1 MLPFNLK
8 YFNLR
13 ISQILLFLFL
23 GASCKVD
30 CPVIDPFEEIQR
42 NLQGTWYLSKITTT
56 QYVTISFDPD
66 CSVHDFGFGFDNTMR
81 TNSKVITL
89 NNLIFDN
96 LEINLKY
103 ISIVGD
109 CSSFTLIASSYQLTS
124 QKGFLGFIDL
134 ATPNEFDYWIDTV
147 GPKNTILKTL
157 YPHDGMIDTVTYYL
171 SRY

>member
-42 NLQGTWYLSKITTT
+42 NLQGTWYTSKITTS
-56 QYVTISFDPD
+56 QQVTVSFEANCDW
-66 CSVHDFGFGFDNTMR
+66 HNFGFGFDTTMK

-89 NNLIFDN
+89 NNLVFN
-96 LEINLKY
+96 NSEINLKY
-103 ISIVGD
+103 IPIVGD

-147 GPKNTILKTL
+147 GPKSTILKTL